1 MTKITHIDEV
11 NGDVDGDDRNG
22 ADIDSIDE
30 VNGDDGREGDGSPPL
45 QLWIDAQ
52 WGCYNVALYISCLL
66 QYGCIVLHTAWQNM
80 MTTIWHKYGDCYTV
94 ARCCS
99 RQVPP

>member
-1 MTKITHIDEV
+1 MPLVTKITHIDEV

-22 ADIDSIDE
+22 TDIDSIDE

-52 WGCYNVALYISCLL
+52 WGCYNVALYHAC
-66 QYGCIVLHTAWQNM
+66 YNM
-80 MTTIWHKYGDCYTV
+80 AALCYI
-94 ARCCS
+94 
-99 RQVPP
+99 QHGKI